1 MEIQFSIPITG
12 GRSNSSAPSSSG
24 TDTERSANATAS
36 RAGTHRFAL
45 ETRARHTRRSSSRAR
60 TGCATCKK
68 RHVKCDETKP
78 ACLNCL
84 KWRGS
89 CDGYGDAA
97 ATPAE
102 CTTEPRPRSTAS
114 RSKATANSATKSR
127 ATSKIKVTTGSTA
140 VVKARPP
147 TIPEEPAINTICFTS
162 SEQRSYFDEWSAL
175 SVGFLSG
182 GLGDSRL
189 WTTTMPQLTLQE
201 PSLRYAAMAVGALRK
216 ASNVEFEAS
225 SPGNELAGHNKHYL
239 NAIVYYCEALQLQ
252 AKARPTKEGLRT
264 AMLASLLFICFE
276 AQRGN
281 MPAALK
287 HITHGFSMLNELA
300 ACTDKAPGL
309 VRIAP
314 APPALVQEILDCYK
328 PLELQSRSFMGS
340 YKKFFFPPKP
350 PAVAANQAP
359 PSQTAS
365 PRSVSS
371 PQSQPGTPW
380 ANAPSSQHNPVGLPS
395 PQSQASPQAMSDQ
408 QTPPRAPPQR
418 PPGIAPFTKHS
429 PYFRPKQ
436 TNIRVIED
444 MPAVFSSLDE
454 AHGYWTLLQRQLV
467 QYIPLLTT
475 TTAQLALTKVK
486 DMKELEMKLDSV
498 RQNPRISKFLEESR
512 HWLQR
517 WSTSFSPLLQTA
529 QDNRQNDEQSY
540 LQAINFHI
548 EFLILYIYTAMPR
561 YSGVETAKDLTPQYR
576 ELNAIAETLI
586 ASRPNCGFAMDSGW
600 TWPLFVSAFGCRDPE
615 VKQDAIRIL
624 GKYPIR
630 NALRDSRVFRAIA
643 LKNLEVE
650 TMNAMEGDEDEQWL
664 RLRRRELVFED
675 LGMNI
680 IFRCAELAAHL
691 SPTLHSIITDYLNI
705 IVSINIADS
714 ASWLATDSN
723 PANDRLHARTAPLSF
738 AVPPLSD
745 HRRPTGETE
754 NMDPSLKR
762 DVPAS
767 AANSTTLPS
776 ATTNERQKKPS
787 LGRIL
792 SLPPKW
798 LSTYE
803 EFITKNAGQVSQIES
818 ALRSLT
824 YIIPGRF
831 RDAEIASES
840 IHSGVQL
847 LSLYHDS
854 LLQKAI
860 ARLPMASMPS
870 AHARYTRYWTQRSGA
885 YRRIAMFLQ
894 MIIYTE
900 MLWEMTAKRRGG
912 EKSRWKVVVILEA
925 LKAFC
930 RLLLLRITRS
940 RPLVTPVLPEREP
953 IPEDAAADEE
963 EEIAYRSES
972 ELMDDV
978 SVNGSA
984 SGSSRDMK
992 PAHEREW
999 TMPRTGMSLPSLPEG
1014 GDISSYLLGRVLT
1027 ADDIKPATKLLNQ
1040 LQGSGQGA
1048 EILQI
1053 LSPLIYA
1060 SAMAYNIRR
1069 GGDKKNWTPWLIGF
1083 AVEYAARQLRDRGL
1097 RTTSLEREEWSKR
1110 GWAMG
1115 WWAMRG
1121 AAYENIT
1128 KGVVGGVTKR
1138 MPSFI
1143 GGILEDYE
1151 YLWENYYFST
1161 SA

>member
-1 MEIQFSIPITG
+1 MEIQFSIPING
-12 GRSNSSAPSSSG
+12 GRSNSSAPSSSE
-24 TDTERSANATAS
+24 TETERSANATAS
-36 RAGTHRFAL
+36 RVGTHRFAL

-60 TGCATCKK
+60 TGCATCEK

-102 CTTEPRPRSTAS
+102 STTEPRPRSTAS

-127 ATSKIKVTTGSTA
+127 AASKINVTTGSTA
-140 VVKARPP
+140 VVRARAP
-147 TIPEEPAINTICFTS
+147 TIPEEPPINTICFTS

-225 SPGNELAGHNKHYL
+225 SPGNELAGDNKHYL

-300 ACTDKAPGL
+300 ACTDKAPSL

-350 PAVAANQAP
+350 PAVAAKQAP
-359 PSQTAS
+359 PSQISS
-365 PRSVSS
+365 PHSVSS
-371 PQSQPGTPW
+371 PPSQPGTPW
-380 ANAPSSQHNPVGLPS
+380 ASAPSSQQNPVGLPS

-436 TNIRVIED
+436 TNISVIED
-444 MPAVFSSLDE
+444 MPAVFSTLDE

-467 QYIPLLTT
+467 QYIPLLTA
-475 TTAQLALTKVK
+475 TTAQLALTKVR

-529 QDNRQNDEQSY
+529 QDNRQNDAQSY

-643 LKNLEVE
+643 LKNCEVE
-650 TMNAMEGDEDEQWL
+650 AMNAMEGDEDQQWL

-680 IFRCAELAAHL
+680 IFRYAEKNQATGEWGLIEEVAAFMVGEDGQLDWHRQPI
-691 SPTLHSIITDYLNI
+691 SES
-705 IVSINIADS
+705 VSI
-714 ASWLATDSN
+714 L
-723 PANDRLHARTAPLSF
+723 
-738 AVPPLSD
+738 
-745 HRRPTGETE
+745 
-754 NMDPSLKR
+754 
-762 DVPAS
+762 
-767 AANSTTLPS
+767 
-776 ATTNERQKKPS
+776 
-787 LGRIL
+787 
-792 SLPPKW
+792 
-798 LSTYE
+798 
-803 EFITKNAGQVSQIES
+803 
-818 ALRSLT
+818 
-824 YIIPGRF
+824 
-831 RDAEIASES
+831 
-840 IHSGVQL
+840 SGV
-847 LSLYHDS
+847 
-854 LLQKAI
+854 
-860 ARLPMASMPS
+860 
-870 AHARYTRYWTQRSGA
+870 
-885 YRRIAMFLQ
+885 
-894 MIIYTE
+894 
-900 MLWEMTAKRRGG
+900 
-912 EKSRWKVVVILEA
+912 
-925 LKAFC
+925 C
-930 RLLLLRITRS
+930 
-940 RPLVTPVLPEREP
+940 
-953 IPEDAAADEE
+953 
-963 EEIAYRSES
+963 
-972 ELMDDV
+972 
-978 SVNGSA
+978 
-984 SGSSRDMK
+984 
-992 PAHEREW
+992 
-999 TMPRTGMSLPSLPEG
+999 
-1014 GDISSYLLGRVLT
+1014 
-1027 ADDIKPATKLLNQ
+1027 
-1040 LQGSGQGA
+1040 
-1048 EILQI
+1048 
-1053 LSPLIYA
+1053 
-1060 SAMAYNIRR
+1060 
-1069 GGDKKNWTPWLIGF
+1069 
-1083 AVEYAARQLRDRGL
+1083 
-1097 RTTSLEREEWSKR
+1097 
-1110 GWAMG
+1110 
-1115 WWAMRG
+1115 
-1121 AAYENIT
+1121 
-1128 KGVVGGVTKR
+1128 
-1138 MPSFI
+1138 
-1143 GGILEDYE
+1143 
-1151 YLWENYYFST
+1151 
-1161 SA
+1161 

>member
-1 MEIQFSIPITG
+1 MEIQFSIPING
-12 GRSNSSAPSSSG
+12 GRSNSSAP
-24 TDTERSANATAS
+24 
-36 RAGTHRFAL
+36 
-45 ETRARHTRRSSSRAR
+45 
-60 TGCATCKK
+60 K

-102 CTTEPRPRSTAS
+102 SATEPRPRSTAS
-114 RSKATANSATKSR
+114 RSKATSNSGAKPR
-127 ATSKIKVTTGSTA
+127 AASKIKVTTGSTA

-147 TIPEEPAINTICFTS
+147 TIPEEPSINTICFTS

-225 SPGNELAGHNKHYL
+225 SPGNELAGDNKHYL

-300 ACTDKAPGL
+300 ACTDKAPSL

-350 PAVAANQAP
+350 PAVAAKQAP
-359 PSQTAS
+359 ASQMSS
-365 PRSVSS
+365 PHSVSS
-371 PQSQPGTPW
+371 PPSQPGTPW
-380 ANAPSSQHNPVGLPS
+380 ASAPSSQQNPVGLPS

-436 TNIRVIED
+436 TNISVIED
-444 MPAVFSSLDE
+444 MPAVFSTLDE

-467 QYIPLLTT
+467 QYIPLLTA
-475 TTAQLALTKVK
+475 TTAQLALTKVR
-486 DMKELEMKLDSV
+486 DMKELEVKLDSV

-615 VKQDAIRIL
+615 AKQDAIRIL

-650 TMNAMEGDEDEQWL
+650 AMNAMEGDEDKQWL

-680 IFRCAELAAHL
+680 IFRYAEKNQATGEWELIEEVAAFMVGE
-691 SPTLHSIITDYLNI
+691 DGQLNWHRQPI
-705 IVSINIADS
+705 SESVSI
-714 ASWLATDSN
+714 L
-723 PANDRLHARTAPLSF
+723 
-738 AVPPLSD
+738 
-745 HRRPTGETE
+745 
-754 NMDPSLKR
+754 
-762 DVPAS
+762 
-767 AANSTTLPS
+767 
-776 ATTNERQKKPS
+776 
-787 LGRIL
+787 
-792 SLPPKW
+792 
-798 LSTYE
+798 
-803 EFITKNAGQVSQIES
+803 
-818 ALRSLT
+818 
-824 YIIPGRF
+824 
-831 RDAEIASES
+831 
-840 IHSGVQL
+840 SGV
-847 LSLYHDS
+847 
-854 LLQKAI
+854 
-860 ARLPMASMPS
+860 
-870 AHARYTRYWTQRSGA
+870 
-885 YRRIAMFLQ
+885 
-894 MIIYTE
+894 
-900 MLWEMTAKRRGG
+900 
-912 EKSRWKVVVILEA
+912 
-925 LKAFC
+925 C
-930 RLLLLRITRS
+930 
-940 RPLVTPVLPEREP
+940 
-953 IPEDAAADEE
+953 
-963 EEIAYRSES
+963 
-972 ELMDDV
+972 
-978 SVNGSA
+978 
-984 SGSSRDMK
+984 
-992 PAHEREW
+992 
-999 TMPRTGMSLPSLPEG
+999 
-1014 GDISSYLLGRVLT
+1014 
-1027 ADDIKPATKLLNQ
+1027 
-1040 LQGSGQGA
+1040 
-1048 EILQI
+1048 
-1053 LSPLIYA
+1053 
-1060 SAMAYNIRR
+1060 
-1069 GGDKKNWTPWLIGF
+1069 
-1083 AVEYAARQLRDRGL
+1083 
-1097 RTTSLEREEWSKR
+1097 
-1110 GWAMG
+1110 
-1115 WWAMRG
+1115 
-1121 AAYENIT
+1121 
-1128 KGVVGGVTKR
+1128 
-1138 MPSFI
+1138 
-1143 GGILEDYE
+1143 
-1151 YLWENYYFST
+1151 
-1161 SA
+1161 

>member
-12 GRSNSSAPSSSG
+12 GRSNSSAPSSSS

-60 TGCATCKK
+60 TGCATCEK

-102 CTTEPRPRSTAS
+102 SATEPRPRSTAS

-127 ATSKIKVTTGSTA
+127 ATSKIKITTGSTA

-225 SPGNELAGHNKHYL
+225 SPGNELAGDNKHYL

-252 AKARPTKEGLRT
+252 ARARPTKEGLRT

-276 AQRGN
+276 TQRGN

-300 ACTDKAPGL
+300 ACTDKAPSL

-350 PAVAANQAP
+350 PAVAAKQAP

-371 PQSQPGTPW
+371 PPSQPGTPW
-380 ANAPSSQHNPVGLPS
+380 ANASSSQQNPVGLPS

-408 QTPPRAPPQR
+408 QTPPGAPPQR

-467 QYIPLLTT
+467 QYIPLLTA
-475 TTAQLALTKVK
+475 TTAQLALTKVR
-486 DMKELEMKLDSV
+486 DMRELEMKLDSV

-529 QDNRQNDEQSY
+529 QDNRQSDEQSY

-615 VKQDAIRIL
+615 VKHDAIRIL

-650 TMNAMEGDEDEQWL
+650 AMNAMEGDEDEQWL

-680 IFRCAELAAHL
+680 IFRYAEKNQA
-691 SPTLHSIITDYLNI
+691 
-705 IVSINIADS
+705 
-714 ASWLATDSN
+714 
-723 PANDRLHARTAPLSF
+723 
-738 AVPPLSD
+738 
-745 HRRPTGETE
+745 TGEWELIEEVAAFMTE
-754 NMDPSLKR
+754 NMDPPLKR

-767 AANSTTLPS
+767 AANPTTLPS
-776 ATTNERQKKPS
+776 ATTNKQKKKPS

-953 IPEDAAADEE
+953 IPEDAATDEE

-978 SVNGSA
+978 SVNGSV

>member
-12 GRSNSSAPSSSG
+12 GRSNSSAP
-24 TDTERSANATAS
+24 
-36 RAGTHRFAL
+36 
-45 ETRARHTRRSSSRAR
+45 
-60 TGCATCKK
+60 K

-89 CDGYGDAA
+89 CDGYSDAA
-97 ATPAE
+97 PTPADSA
-102 CTTEPRPRSTAS
+102 TEPRPRSTAL
-114 RSKATANSATKSR
+114 RSKATTNSATKPR
-127 ATSKIKVTTGSTA
+127 AVSKIKVTTGSAA

-225 SPGNELAGHNKHYL
+225 SPGNELAGDNKHYL

-287 HITHGFSMLNELA
+287 HIIHGFSMLNELA
-300 ACTDKAPGL
+300 ACTDKAPSL

-371 PQSQPGTPW
+371 SPSQPGTPW
-380 ANAPSSQHNPVGLPS
+380 ANAASSQQNPVGLPS

-444 MPAVFSSLDE
+444 MPAVFSTLDE

-467 QYIPLLTT
+467 QYIPLLTA
-475 TTAQLALTKVK
+475 TTAQLALTKVR

-529 QDNRQNDEQSY
+529 QDNRHNDEQSY

-561 YSGVETAKDLTPQYR
+561 YSGVEAAKDLTPQYR
-576 ELNAIAETLI
+576 ELNVIAETLI

-650 TMNAMEGDEDEQWL
+650 AMNAIEGNEDEQWL

-680 IFRCAELAAHL
+680 IFR
-691 SPTLHSIITDYLNI
+691 P
-705 IVSINIADS
+705 ADS

-723 PANDRLHARTAPLSF
+723 PANDRLHARSAALISLF
-738 AVPPLSD
+738 PPLSD
-745 HRRPTGETE
+745 HRRPTGERE
-754 NMDPSLKR
+754 NMDPSPKR

-776 ATTNERQKKPS
+776 ATTNKQQKKPS